1 MLILAINNHLGEC
14 LISGGKN
21 INYSQKV
28 MFEASLWLQ
37 KTSRQLDEC
46 ICVTKIAT
54 TGQAWLGLQAISPQ
68 LSQIC

>member
-1 MLILAINNHLGEC
+1 
-14 LISGGKN
+14 
-21 INYSQKV
+21 

-68 LSQIC
+68 LSRIFNVDFFEK